1 VQVLDNPTKF
11 TNPFQFEITFECASP
26 LEDDLEWS
34 LIYVCC
40 PENPEK
46 DLILDSILLGPV
58 AVGLNKF
65 VFQAD
70 PPELNQIP
78 RDDLIGVTVLLLT
91 CSYRGQEFIRV
102 GYYLSNEYDNEEM
115 RLNPPEVP
123 QPQLIVRN
131 ILDERPR
138 VTLFAIDWSSRTA
151 AMVSG
156 TSNENSRLTYEHSNN
171 SNDVMHLS
179 SSGLAPLESMEMSDV
194 SAVPPPM

>member
-1 VQVLDNPTKF
+1 
-11 TNPFQFEITFECASP
+11 
-26 LEDDLEWS
+26 
-34 LIYVCC
+34 
-40 PENPEK
+40 
-46 DLILDSILLGPV
+46 
-58 AVGLNKF
+58 
-65 VFQAD
+65 
-70 PPELNQIP
+70 
-78 RDDLIGVTVLLLT
+78 VLLLT

>member
-1 VQVLDNPTKF
+1 MFLF
-11 TNPFQFEITFECASP
+11 R
-26 LEDDLEWS
+26 
-34 LIYVCC
+34 
-40 PENPEK
+40 
-46 DLILDSILLGPV
+46 
-58 AVGLNKF
+58 
-65 VFQAD
+65 QAD
-70 PPELNQIP
+70 PPELSQIP

-115 RLNPPEVP
+115 KLNPPELP

-138 VTLFAIDWSSRTA
+138 VTLFAIDWSQRSA
-151 AMVSG
+151 LVSG
-156 TSNENSRLTYEHSNN
+156 ASNDNSRLTYEHSNN
-171 SNDVMHLS
+171 STDMHLS